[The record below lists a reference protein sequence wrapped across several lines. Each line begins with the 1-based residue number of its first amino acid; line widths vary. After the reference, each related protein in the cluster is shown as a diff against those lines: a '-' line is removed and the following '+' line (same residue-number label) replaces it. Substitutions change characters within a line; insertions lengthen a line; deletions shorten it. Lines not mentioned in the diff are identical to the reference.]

1 VATVK
6 FNHVLSSCIVED
18 KEKRIKLSLH
28 LRKWFAPFVKGA
40 LLALLLFA
48 VPTLATLAKNSWYLP
63 QSNPGHYLNTAS
75 KMQVRHCPV
84 ILEKTPLQ
92 ATTKLPMP
100 QPIARS
106 TREADS
112 EPPKPS
118 IGVTVSLQHRSPPF
132 LSL

>member
-1 VATVK
+1 MATVK
-6 FNHVLSSCIVED
+6 LNQLLSSCIVKD

-28 LRKWFAPFVKGA
+28 SRKWLAPLVKGA
-40 LLALLLFA
+40 LLALLLCA
-48 VPTLATLAKNSWYLP
+48 VPALATLAKNSWYLP
-63 QSNPGHYLNTAS
+63 QSNPGHYLNIAS

-92 ATTKLPMP
+92 ATAKLPMP
-100 QPIARS
+100 QPIAPS

>member
-6 FNHVLSSCIVED
+6 FNQVLSSCIVKD

-28 LRKWFAPFVKGA
+28 SWFAPFVKGA
-40 LLALLLFA
+40 LLALLLCA
-48 VPTLATLAKNSWYLP
+48 VPALATLAKNSWYLP
-63 QSNPGHYLNTAS
+63 QSNPGHYLNIAS

-84 ILEKTPLQ
+84 LLEKTPLQ
-92 ATTKLPMP
+92 ATAKLPTP
-100 QPIARS
+100 QPIAPS
-106 TREADS
+106 AREADS